1 MAKIVPHAGEL
12 RTVPVSIRGA
22 PFTPPPARDVP
33 LYLAQWVRWLISEA
47 ALRYDPLTRAAIAH
61 HDFEALHPFTDG
73 NGRVGRLLLNLM
85 LMQDGYP
92 PALVLREWRARYL
105 HALHQADFGEYSP
118 LVYLVRLA

>member
-73 NGRVGRLLLNLM
+73 NGRVGRLLVNLVI
-85 LMQDGYP
+85 MQVGYP
-92 PALVLREWRARYL
+92 PARVLAKCRARFL
-105 HALHQADFGEYSP
+105 QAPDPGELGESSP
-118 LVYLVRLA
+118 SG